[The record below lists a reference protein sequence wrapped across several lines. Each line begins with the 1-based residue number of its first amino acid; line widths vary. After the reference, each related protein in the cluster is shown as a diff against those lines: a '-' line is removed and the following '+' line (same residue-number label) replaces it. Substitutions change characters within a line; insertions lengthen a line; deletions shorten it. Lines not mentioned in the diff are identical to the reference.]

1 MNPLNP
7 LHLVLAVAVFGFGS
21 PAFAVTPSAFDSS
34 RKGVNSASAD
44 VPNVQTP
51 ASAPAGGSKGC
62 MNAKS
67 RANQIVKCVLTED
80 EFKGIKEKANQT
92 ILVSLSRYLGRSKHL
107 APNFDF
113 AILNEA
119 VPQWMASANSDD
131 LSTLFMVIGNPDK
144 DNDFSWETD
153 PKLFDLS
160 KSLGG
165 KLSNQLTASLS
176 KEPTINDAKGVKDF
190 FTHAVAAAHKILS
203 SRGGPTKEI
212 LHPVYSD
219 GSSVLGW
226 AAGAKEEAGID
237 DIKLLAKGRSMR
249 EMYFDD
255 PVAEGLD
262 PGKLHLPKMETFVC
276 AKQDAN
282 IARDCRRLIF
292 KVVTIRSGKEYRT
305 GYRVY
310 DTTNEGDI
318 RASNFVSW
326 TSRGDIELKSLG
338 YKYTMHIDGNG
349 SVKIKRTDGE
359 PGALCLEV
367 ANGVEEAFRRRALQV
382 RASGKI
388 KIGTKEY
395 YAFYQGGPVGSYLLF
410 DVEAVNQCNDACDNI
425 DPTTIRPAAV
435 ADVAQVNGDLVTEMK
450 EGKLDMGALDDGSG
464 EKKAYHLEMENG
476 HLVAKEGPGDVEE
489 GGEGAEI
496 AGDDEKALDK
506 LVSDSPPDKVLE
518 RGLTRQR
525 GLGRIVFPERS
536 GRLKNLDDMVQVID
550 PDLVRELVLAHR
562 AQSAEHHVI
571 GGRPYS
577 PEPITALAIVSGV
590 VGGQCRNPVRSGKLL
605 RIPQMLDEPVKPI
618 FLNHLGQ
625 QRPVSPNGLDPG
637 QAAVAKPV
645 TIIRRAIV
653 PQVMV
658 HERSKPFRLR
668 GDLYHLLAAAD
679 LLCHSH
685 QQLVGKNLLQRGVNP
700 RHMAMIEPG
709 IIAVRKPRLVIHSA
723 PPPARPIAAIRPRP
737 VGPQP
742 LGIRQEDRKHMG
754 EPVPVLKL
762 RIVFPF
768 RPRHQIRPGARWVE
782 ALEPVHPVLDR
793 DLPAD
798 KPIGMLARI
807 EIVQRAL
814 KVECPRAIAAEHRH
828 EGGIPHEGAIVERR
842 IDEIGDQRTPRGRL
856 PQVAKCDLP
865 GLPVAGNCR
874 LVAPPARGGQQI
886 HRGAKCRHGTPLL
899 WKRQKYVLSDKGIGN
914 VRIGTAHRRLRYARI
929 EPKPSHGT
937 SIPLKLWGHSGRLG
951 AGKF

>member
-506 LVSDSPPDKVLE
+506 LVSDSGDKEDKGLNPETRKKVRVTSNAKGKQTIFFAPSMGAKQNPVLLAKLPSIEKVFSAGGYIGLQLMPDE
-518 RGLTRQR
+518 DSPR
-525 GLGRIVFPERS
+525 RI
-536 GRLKNLDDMVQVID
+536 IY
-550 PDLVRELVLAHR
+550 
-562 AQSAEHHVI
+562 
-571 GGRPYS
+571 YS
-577 PEPITALAIVSGV
+577 PEQLVATFNKSEEKAAAAAGEKTTEKKGKKTEKSQNTEDNSGHCFVGDPAKGATVKPASMEAYHRDVALNAMDVCFKMPGEVGKLHANLDKGGFSDDSKVGKIAGDKSRLLASGPNSDDADEVWPTLHGSKKKLDKNESVEGLSGESSGKKSGGSLYTNSHADAAGGTPGAAASAGIVPPGEARSDVKGNDLTILATLSVGGNARIISPRTYTFKRPITDADFQTNKNLILTKAPGNEGIQQLTWSGSALAGKELEQPKGV
-590 VGGQCRNPVRSGKLL
+590 
-605 RIPQMLDEPVKPI
+605 
-618 FLNHLGQ
+618 F
-625 QRPVSPNGLDPG
+625 
-637 QAAVAKPV
+637 
-645 TIIRRAIV
+645 
-653 PQVMV
+653 
-658 HERSKPFRLR
+658 F
-668 GDLYHLLAAAD
+668 
-679 LLCHSH
+679 
-685 QQLVGKNLLQRGVNP
+685 
-700 RHMAMIEPG
+700 
-709 IIAVRKPRLVIHSA
+709 
-723 PPPARPIAAIRPRP
+723 
-737 VGPQP
+737 
-742 LGIRQEDRKHMG
+742 
-754 EPVPVLKL
+754 
-762 RIVFPF
+762 
-768 RPRHQIRPGARWVE
+768 
-782 ALEPVHPVLDR
+782 
-793 DLPAD
+793 
-798 KPIGMLARI
+798 
-807 EIVQRAL
+807 
-814 KVECPRAIAAEHRH
+814 
-828 EGGIPHEGAIVERR
+828 
-842 IDEIGDQRTPRGRL
+842 
-856 PQVAKCDLP
+856 
-865 GLPVAGNCR
+865 
-874 LVAPPARGGQQI
+874 
-886 HRGAKCRHGTPLL
+886 
-899 WKRQKYVLSDKGIGN
+899 
-914 VRIGTAHRRLRYARI
+914 IGTKGVSKQCIVLVSWGMDLETARECCEDGQLGDDFASHPWDSYI
-929 EPKPSHGT
+929 EKC
-937 SIPLKLWGHSGRLG
+937 K
-951 AGKF
+951 